1 MAKKG
6 SSGGRSRGKSGGKS
20 ASKRSRAKKASKK
33 KKSAKKKAA
42 GGRSSGPARRKK
54 VARRKAPRKKASRKK
69 ASAKKGARKT
79 SRKKATPKKKA
90 AAKKKPARK
99 ATGKRGKA
107 PRKKTTR
114 RGKAFFEHFRNRL
127 LEERE
132 RIGRRLD
139 DLREELSGLQEMP
152 RELEEWAQGEKDRDI
167 LIRLEEREATEL
179 RRIQAAL
186 ERIDDGSYGL
196 CQICGRPIPRD
207 RLEELPTAFRCIEH
221 TA

>member
-1 MAKKG
+1 MAKKK
-6 SSGGRSRGKSGGKS
+6 SSAGKASGKKRPAKARKKRRASGAGKPSKPAAGKKKPSR
-20 ASKRSRAKKASKK
+20 KKAG
-33 KKSAKKKAA
+33 ARKAA
-42 GGRSSGPARRKK
+42 GKK
-54 VARRKAPRKKASRKK
+54 KTSRKKASRKK
-69 ASAKKGARKT
+69 APARAT
-79 SRKKATPKKKA
+79 RKKAARKKA
-90 AAKKKPARK
+90 PGKRAPSRPRQRKAPARK
-99 ATGKRGKA
+99 AG
-107 PRKKTTR
+107 R
-114 RGKAFFEHFRNRL
+114 RDKAFFDHFRKRL

-152 RELEEWAQGEKDRDI
+152 RELEEWAQEEKDRDI
-167 LIRLEEREATEL
+167 LIRLEERESTEL

-221 TA
+221 MV

>member
-33 KKSAKKKAA
+33 KKSAKKKVAS
-42 GGRSSGPARRKK
+42 GRSSGPARRKK
-54 VARRKAPRKKASRKK
+54 AARGKGPRKKASRKK
-69 ASAKKGARKT
+69 APAKKGARKP
-79 SRKKATPKKKA
+79 SRKKA

-99 ATGKRGKA
+99 AAGKRAKA
-107 PRKKTTR
+107 PRKKTMR